1 MKNILLI
8 SVLFFTI
15 ISAKEITP
23 YKYVQASEAVT
34 DFVKVDDLLIIGTEE
49 GIIDIYDLKKD
60 ELIDQIKLPKVK
72 NIFGNDIR
80 SLITSVDY
88 HQGKIIF
95 IKRLLSGYHELYLY
109 DENKKLTKLID
120 ASQYFSLKKVKFV
133 NDKIAII
140 AFMSNELMLY
150 DLENRKIVYK
160 KLYNL
165 ASLSDMIFD
174 EKKEYVFTADETP
187 QISKIDILTGKIVQ
201 KFFKANKR
209 DIFSIDYK
217 NGKLISGGK
226 DRRVILYQTPEKYT
240 MTKGDFFIYD
250 VALNPDASK
259 AAFVKN
265 EENDISVIDTASMEE
280 IMLLKGHAQTILKI
294 DFYTSNELISADEDD
309 RLMFWRLE

>member
-8 SVLFFTI
+8 LVLFFTS

-34 DFVKVDDLLIIGTEE
+34 DFVKVDNLLIIGTEE
-49 GIIDIYDLKKD
+49 GIIDIYDLEKD
-60 ELIDQIKLPKVK
+60 QLIDQIKLPKVK
-72 NIFGNDIR
+72 NIFGDDIR

-88 HQGKIIF
+88 YQGKIIF

-109 DENKKLTKLID
+109 ENKKLIKLID

-133 NDKIAII
+133 NEQSAII
-140 AFMSNELMLY
+140 GFMSNELMLY
-150 DLENRKIVYK
+150 DLKNRKIVYK
-160 KLYNL
+160 KQYNL
-165 ASLSDMIFD
+165 ASLSDIVLD
-174 EKKEYVFTADETP
+174 EKREYVFTADETP
-187 QISKIDILTGKIVQ
+187 QISKIDILTGKVVQ

-217 NGKLISGGK
+217 NGKLLSGGK
-226 DRRVILYQTPEKYT
+226 DRRVILYQTPEKYA

-250 VALNPDASK
+250 VALNPDATK

-265 EENDISVIDTASMEE
+265 EENDISVINTSSMEE
-280 IMLLKGHAQTILKI
+280 IYLLKGHAQTILKI
-294 DFYTSNELISADEDD
+294 DFHTSNELISADEDD

>member
-8 SVLFFTI
+8 LALFFTI
-15 ISAKEITP
+15 ASSKEISP

-34 DFVKVDDLLIIGTEE
+34 DFVKVDNLLIIGTEE

-60 ELIDQIKLPKVK
+60 KLIDQIILPKVK
-72 NIFGNDIR
+72 NIFGDDIR

-88 HQGKIIF
+88 YQGKIIF

-109 DENKKLTKLID
+109 ENKKLTKLLD
-120 ASQYFSLKKVKFV
+120 ESRYFSLKKVKFV
-133 NDKIAII
+133 NEESVII
-140 AFMSNELMLY
+140 GFMSNELMLY
-150 DLENRKIVYK
+150 DLKNRKIVYK
-160 KLYNL
+160 KQYNL
-165 ASLSDMIFD
+165 ASLSDIVLD
-174 EKKEYVFTADETP
+174 EKREYVFTADETP
-187 QISKIDILTGKIVQ
+187 QISKIDILTGKVVQ

-209 DIFSIDYK
+209 DIFSIDYR
-217 NGKLISGGK
+217 NGKLLSGGK
-226 DRRVILYQTPEKYT
+226 DRRVILYQTPEKYA

-280 IMLLKGHAQTILKI
+280 IMLLKGHDQTILKI
-294 DFYTSNELISADEDD
+294 DFHTSNELISADEDD

>member
-8 SVLFFTI
+8 IVLFFTI
-15 ISAKEITP
+15 VSAKEIGP

-34 DFVKVDDLLIIGTEE
+34 DFVKVDNLLIIGTEE
-49 GIIDIYDLKKD
+49 GIIDIYDLEKD
-60 ELIDQIKLPKVK
+60 KLVDQVKLPKEK
-72 NIFGNDIR
+72 NIFGDDIR

-88 HQGKIIF
+88 YQGKIIF

-109 DENKKLTKLID
+109 KNKKLIKLID

-133 NDKIAII
+133 NEQSAII
-140 AFMSNELMLY
+140 GFMSNELMLY
-150 DLENRKIVYK
+150 DLKNRKIVYK
-160 KLYNL
+160 KQYNL
-165 ASLSDMIFD
+165 ASLSDIELD

-187 QISKIDILTGKIVQ
+187 QISKIDILTGKVVQ

-217 NGKLISGGK
+217 NGKLLSGGK

-280 IMLLKGHAQTILKI
+280 IMLLKGHDQTILKI
-294 DFYTSNELISADEDD
+294 DFHTSNELISADEDD

>member
-8 SVLFFTI
+8 LVLFFTI
-15 ISAKEITP
+15 VSAKEITP

-34 DFVKVDDLLIIGTEE
+34 DFVKVDNLLIIGTEE

-109 DENKKLTKLID
+109 ENKKLIKLID

-133 NDKIAII
+133 NEKSAII
-140 AFMSNELMLY
+140 AFMSNEIMLY
-150 DLENRKIVYK
+150 DLKNRKIVYK

-165 ASLSDMIFD
+165 ASLSDIVFD
-174 EKKEYVFTADETP
+174 EKALDPFTHLALPSNVYTGEEEYMELGKKLSVEYFETKEDGVYLIETSNFFSIIEILDETVKYRFNRIP
-187 QISKIDILTGKIVQ
+187 
-201 KFFKANKR
+201 KF
-209 DIFSIDYK
+209 
-217 NGKLISGGK
+217 
-226 DRRVILYQTPEKYT
+226 
-240 MTKGDFFIYD
+240 
-250 VALNPDASK
+250 
-259 AAFVKN
+259 
-265 EENDISVIDTASMEE
+265 EE
-280 IMLLKGHAQTILKI
+280 I
-294 DFYTSNELISADEDD
+294 
-309 RLMFWRLE
+309 

>member
-8 SVLFFTI
+8 LVLFFTI
-15 ISAKEITP
+15 ISAKEIGP
-23 YKYVQASEAVT
+23 YKYVKASEAVT
-34 DFVKVDDLLIIGTEE
+34 DFVKVGNLLIIGTEE
-49 GIIDIYDLKKD
+49 GIIDIYDLEKD

-88 HQGKIIF
+88 YQGKIIF

-109 DENKKLTKLID
+109 ENKKLTKLLD
-120 ASQYFSLKKVKFV
+120 ESRYFSLKKVKFV
-133 NDKIAII
+133 NEQSVII
-140 AFMSNELMLY
+140 AFMSNEIMLY
-150 DLENRKIVYK
+150 DLKNRKIVYK

-165 ASLSDMIFD
+165 ASLSDIVLD
-174 EKKEYVFTADETP
+174 EKREYIFTSDETP
-187 QISKIDILTGKIVQ
+187 QISKIDILTGKVVQ

-217 NGKLISGGK
+217 NGKLLSGGK

-250 VALNPDASK
+250 VALNPDATK

-280 IMLLKGHAQTILKI
+280 IMLLKGHDQTIIKI
-294 DFYTSNELISADEDD
+294 DFHTSNELISADEDD

>member
-8 SVLFFTI
+8 LVLFFTS

-34 DFVKVDDLLIIGTEE
+34 DFVKVDNLLIIGTEE
-49 GIIDIYDLKKD
+49 GIIDIYDLEKD
-60 ELIDQIKLPKVK
+60 QLRDQIKLPKVK
-72 NIFGNDIR
+72 NIFGDDIR

-88 HQGKIIF
+88 YQGKIIF

-109 DENKKLTKLID
+109 ENKKLTKLLD
-120 ASQYFSLKKVKFV
+120 ESRYFSLKKVKFV
-133 NDKIAII
+133 NKESVII
-140 AFMSNELMLY
+140 GFMSNELMLY
-150 DLENRKIVYK
+150 DLKNRKIVYK
-160 KLYNL
+160 KQYNL
-165 ASLSDMIFD
+165 ASLSDIVLD
-174 EKKEYVFTADETP
+174 EKREYVFTADETP
-187 QISKIDILTGKIVQ
+187 QISKIDILTGKVVQ

-217 NGKLISGGK
+217 KGKLLSGGK
-226 DRRVILYQTPEKYT
+226 DRRVILYQTPEKYA

-250 VALNPDASK
+250 VALNPDATK

-280 IMLLKGHAQTILKI
+280 IMLLKGHDQTILKI
-294 DFYTSNELISADEDD
+294 DFHTSNELISADEDD

>member
-8 SVLFFTI
+8 LALFFTI
-15 ISAKEITP
+15 ASSKEISP

-34 DFVKVDDLLIIGTEE
+34 DFVKVDNLLIIGTEE

-60 ELIDQIKLPKVK
+60 KLIDQIILPKVK
-72 NIFGNDIR
+72 NIFGDDIR

-88 HQGKIIF
+88 YQGKIIF

-109 DENKKLTKLID
+109 ENKKLTKLLD
-120 ASQYFSLKKVKFV
+120 ESRYFSLKKVKFV
-133 NDKIAII
+133 NEESVII
-140 AFMSNELMLY
+140 GFMSNELMLY
-150 DLENRKIVYK
+150 DLKNRKIVYK
-160 KLYNL
+160 KQYNL
-165 ASLSDMIFD
+165 ASLSDIVLD
-174 EKKEYVFTADETP
+174 EKREYVFTADETP
-187 QISKIDILTGKIVQ
+187 QISKIDILTGKVVQ

-209 DIFSIDYK
+209 DIFSIDYR
-217 NGKLISGGK
+217 NGKLLSGGK
-226 DRRVILYQTPEKYT
+226 DRRVILYQTPEKYA

-250 VALNPDASK
+250 VALNPDATK

-280 IMLLKGHAQTILKI
+280 IMLLKGHDQTILKI
-294 DFYTSNELISADEDD
+294 DFHTSNELITADEDD

>member
-8 SVLFFTI
+8 LVLFFTI

-34 DFVKVDDLLIIGTEE
+34 DFVKVDNLLIIGTEE
-49 GIIDIYDLKKD
+49 GIIDIYDLEKD
-60 ELIDQIKLPKVK
+60 KLIDQIKLPKVK
-72 NIFGNDIR
+72 NIFGDDIR

-109 DENKKLTKLID
+109 ENKKLIKLID
-120 ASQYFSLKKVKFV
+120 ASQYFSLKKVKFI
-133 NDKIAII
+133 NEKSAII

-165 ASLSDMIFD
+165 ASLSDIVLD
-174 EKKEYVFTADETP
+174 EKREYVFTSDETP

-217 NGKLISGGK
+217 NGKLLSGGK
-226 DRRVILYQTPEKYT
+226 DRRVILYETPEKYT

-250 VALNPDASK
+250 VALTPDAKK

-265 EENDISVIDTASMEE
+265 EENDISIIDTVNMEE
-280 IMLLKGHAQTILKI
+280 IMLLKGHKQTIIKI
-294 DFYTSNELISADEDD
+294 DFHTSNELISADEDD
-309 RLMFWRLE
+309 RLMFWRLD

>member
-8 SVLFFTI
+8 LVLFFTI
-15 ISAKEITP
+15 ISAKEIGP
-23 YKYVQASEAVT
+23 YKYVKASEAVT
-34 DFVKVDDLLIIGTEE
+34 DFVKVGNLLIIGTEE
-49 GIIDIYDLKKD
+49 GIIDIYDLEKD

-88 HQGKIIF
+88 YQGKIIF

-109 DENKKLTKLID
+109 ENKKLVKLLD

-133 NDKIAII
+133 NEQSAII
-140 AFMSNELMLY
+140 AFMSNEIILY
-150 DLENRKIVYK
+150 DLKNRKIVYK

-165 ASLSDMIFD
+165 ASLSDIVLD
-174 EKKEYVFTADETP
+174 EKREYIFTSDETP
-187 QISKIDILTGKIVQ
+187 QISKIDILTGKVVQ

-217 NGKLISGGK
+217 NGKLLSGGK

-250 VALNPDASK
+250 VALNPDATK

-280 IMLLKGHAQTILKI
+280 IMLLKGHDQTIIKI
-294 DFYTSNELISADEDD
+294 DFHTSNELISADEDD

>member
-1 MKNILLI
+1 MKYILLI
-8 SVLFFTI
+8 LVLFFTI
-15 ISAKEITP
+15 LSAKEITP
-23 YKYVQASEAVT
+23 YKYVKASEAVT
-34 DFVKVDDLLIIGTEE
+34 DFVKVDNLLIIGTEE

-60 ELIDQIKLPKVK
+60 QLIDQIKLPKEK

-88 HQGKIIF
+88 NQGKIIF

-109 DENKKLTKLID
+109 ENKKLVKLID

-133 NDKIAII
+133 NEESVII

-150 DLENRKIVYK
+150 DLKNRKIVYK
-160 KLYNL
+160 KQYNL
-165 ASLSDMIFD
+165 ASLSDIVFD

-187 QISKIDILTGKIVQ
+187 QISKIDILTGKVVQ

-217 NGKLISGGK
+217 NGKLLSGGK

-250 VALNPDASK
+250 VALNPDATK

-280 IMLLKGHAQTILKI
+280 IMLLKGHGQTILKI
-294 DFYTSNELISADEDD
+294 DFHTSNELISADEDD

>member
-8 SVLFFTI
+8 LVLIFTML
-15 ISAKEITP
+15 SAKEITP
-23 YKYVQASEAVT
+23 YKYIKASEAVT

-49 GIIDIYDLKKD
+49 GIIDIYDLEKD
-60 ELIDQIKLPKVK
+60 QLIDQIKLPKEK

-88 HQGKIIF
+88 YQGKIIF

-109 DENKKLTKLID
+109 ENKELVKLVD

-133 NDKIAII
+133 NEESAII

-150 DLENRKIVYK
+150 DLKNKKIVYK
-160 KLYNL
+160 KQYNL
-165 ASLSDMIFD
+165 ASLSDIVLD
-174 EKKEYVFTADETP
+174 EKRVHVFTADETP
-187 QISKIDILTGKIVQ
+187 QISKIDILSGKVVQ

-217 NGKLISGGK
+217 KGKVLSGGK

-250 VALNPDASK
+250 VALNPDATK

-265 EENDISVIDTASMEE
+265 EANDISVINTDSMEE
-280 IMLLKGHAQTILKI
+280 IALLKGHDQTILKI
-294 DFYTSNELISADEDD
+294 DFYTENELISADEDD
-309 RLMFWRLE
+309 QLMFWRLE

>member
-8 SVLFFTI
+8 LVLFFTI
-15 ISAKEITP
+15 ISAKEISP

-34 DFVKVDDLLIIGTEE
+34 DFVKVDNLLIIGTEE
-49 GIIDIYDLKKD
+49 GIIDIYDLEKD

-88 HQGKIIF
+88 YQGKIIF

-109 DENKKLTKLID
+109 ENKKLIKLID

-133 NDKIAII
+133 NEKSAII
-140 AFMSNELMLY
+140 AFMSNEIMLY
-150 DLENRKIVYK
+150 DLKNRKIVYK

-165 ASLSDMIFD
+165 ASLSDIVFD

-187 QISKIDILTGKIVQ
+187 QITKIDILTGKVVQ

-217 NGKLISGGK
+217 NGKLLSGGK
-226 DRRVILYQTPEKYT
+226 DRRVILYETPNKYT

-250 VALNPDASK
+250 VALTPDAKK

-265 EENDISVIDTASMEE
+265 EENDISIIDTVNMEE
-280 IMLLKGHAQTILKI
+280 IMLLKGHKQTIIKI
-294 DFYTSNELISADEDD
+294 DFHTSNELISADEDD

>member
-8 SVLFFTI
+8 LVLFFTF

-23 YKYVQASEAVT
+23 YKYVKASEAVT
-34 DFVKVDDLLIIGTEE
+34 DFVKVDNLLIIGTEE
-49 GIIDIYDLKKD
+49 GIIDVYDLEKD
-60 ELIDQIKLPKVK
+60 ELIDQIKLPKVQ

-88 HQGKIIF
+88 YQGKIIF

-109 DENKKLTKLID
+109 ENKKLTKLLD
-120 ASQYFSLKKVKFV
+120 ESRYFSLKKVKFV
-133 NDKIAII
+133 NEQSVII
-140 AFMSNELMLY
+140 AFMSNEIMLY
-150 DLENRKIVYK
+150 DLKNRKIVYK

-174 EKKEYVFTADETP
+174 EKREYVFTADETP
-187 QISKIDILTGKIVQ
+187 QISKIDILTGKVVQ
-201 KFFKANKR
+201 KYFKANKR

-217 NGKLISGGK
+217 NGKLLSGGK

-250 VALNPDASK
+250 VALNPDATK

-280 IMLLKGHAQTILKI
+280 IMLLKGHKQTIIKI
-294 DFYTSNELISADEDD
+294 DFHTSNELISADEDD
-309 RLMFWRLE
+309 QLMFWRLE